1 MKFDVMPETWTNDH
15 IVREY
20 IRREGNKEYFVDTVM
35 ANISALGDTLYLW
48 QRQII
53 KTNQLSFPNDSINLS
68 FLLYPLQSTIVNR
81 VIEALAVRSN
91 YYDENLGNEIF
102 SDSEEEGER
111 SRRILPEIM
120 ENSTFDW
127 KKFTLVTG

>member
-1 MKFDVMPETWTNDH
+1 MHYPHRSIEQLKHPRFDEMPENIRFYASAVHVMPETWTNDH

-35 ANISALGDTLYLW
+35 ANISALRDTLYLW

-68 FLLYPLQSTIVNR
+68 FPLDPLQ
-81 VIEALAVRSN
+81 L
-91 YYDENLGNEIF
+91 L
-102 SDSEEEGER
+102 
-111 SRRILPEIM
+111 
-120 ENSTFDW
+120 
-127 KKFTLVTG
+127 